1 MNWTTEQALEYWQ
14 KKGLLTAKKAEELR
28 DALSTDSHM
37 SEHGMPRAVSIFATI
52 GAVLVGLGI
61 LLFIGSHWANM
72 TPLMRIVV
80 LITGYCVVALA
91 AFTTEKRQW
100 NRTSEALWLLTDI
113 VFGANIMLLAQIFHY
128 SLTYWQ
134 GPFLWMI
141 GTLAMGYARQ
151 ERVHA
156 YLAVPLGILALGWI
170 DSGPGWFIGGQMNFL
185 GSANNILPVLSLLGM
200 GLIFGALLAK
210 DTVRWNFLSEALQR
224 YGMILSI
231 VPVLIST
238 MDISIPKEIFS
249 MGGTAK
255 QYIIIV
261 CTYGL
266 SVLIFWK
273 NMISKTELKVYTLTT
288 LALFGILLLQRGGQS
303 IVGYTLENN
312 SLLYFLYVLVVFA
325 FSLWSVWLGMLI
337 QSAKLFN
344 IGIFATALIIV
355 IQYFSWTFILLDK
368 SLAFILGGILL
379 IVMTIFIEK
388 KRRSVLSSFDS

>member
-1 MNWTTEQALEYWQ
+1 MSWTTQQALEYWQ
-14 KKGLLTAKKAEELR
+14 KKGLLTAKKAQELR
-28 DALSTDSHM
+28 SALSDDTHM

-52 GAVLVGLGI
+52 GAILVGLGI
-61 LLFIGSHWANM
+61 LLFIGSHWTNM
-72 TPLMRIVV
+72 TPLLRILV
-80 LITGYCVVALA
+80 LLGGYCTVALSA
-91 AFTTEKRQW
+91 LATEKRGW
-100 NRTSEALWLLTDI
+100 GRTSEALWLLTDI

-170 DSGPGWFIGGQMNFL
+170 DSGPGWFMGGQMEFL
-185 GSANNILPVLSLLGM
+185 GSSNNILPVLSLLGM
-200 GLIFGALLAK
+200 ALIFSSILTKTTA
-210 DTVRWNFLSEALQR
+210 RWDFLSEAMQR
-224 YGMILSI
+224 YGMILAI
-231 VPVLIST
+231 IPVLIST
-238 MDISIPKEIFS
+238 IDISIPQEMFS
-249 MGGTAK
+249 MGGTLK

-266 SVLIFWK
+266 SALVFWK
-273 NMISKTELKVYTLTT
+273 GMVVRSELKAYTLTA
-288 LALFGILLLQRGGQS
+288 LVLFGILLLQRGGQS
-303 IVGYTLENN
+303 IVGYTLDTNP
-312 SLLYFLYVLVVFA
+312 LLYFLYVLVVFA
-325 FSLWSVWLGMLI
+325 FSLWGVWLGMLI
-337 QSAKLFN
+337 QSAKMFN
-344 IGIFATALIIV
+344 IGIFATAVIIV